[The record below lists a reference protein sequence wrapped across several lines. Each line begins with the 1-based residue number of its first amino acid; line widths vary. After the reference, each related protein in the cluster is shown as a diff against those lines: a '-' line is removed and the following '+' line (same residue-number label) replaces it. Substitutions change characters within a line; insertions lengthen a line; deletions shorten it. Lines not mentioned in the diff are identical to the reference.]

1 MMTIIVK
8 IGIFFMNIIFAIMK
22 LLPIQ
27 KKITY
32 ISRQMDTTPVDF
44 SLTIQQMRKDHPE
57 YRHVVLAKMI
67 HPGLKAKIG
76 YVGHMFVQMYHI
88 ATSEAVI
95 LDTYCICISI
105 LHQRKSLV
113 VIQMWHAL
121 GAFKKFAYS
130 ILDCQEGSS
139 SKVAKL
145 MHMHENYTYV
155 LSSSP
160 YAAKFFAEAFHVRE
174 DQMRIYPLPKTDLL
188 VDEERK
194 ASIIKQID
202 KAYPELND
210 GKKIIVYAPTF
221 RKTHNHLKEGIEA
234 LIKEVDFEKYHFVLK
249 LHPLSS
255 MTIDDDRI
263 IIDHQFSSLEFFHKA
278 DIIIT
283 DYSAVLFE
291 ASLLHKPI
299 YFYDFDY
306 DFYKIG
312 RSFYID
318 YEHDMPGYISRDP
331 KDLMHAIDAHSYD
344 YKKLQDFSRLM
355 ISPCHISYTKDFTDF
370 LYHTLNKEAL

>member
-1 MMTIIVK
+1 MSIVVK
-8 IGIFFMNIIFAIMK
+8 IGILFMNIIFAIMK
-22 LLPIQ
+22 LLPVQ

-44 SLTIQQMRKDHPE
+44 SLTIKQMQKDHPE

-95 LDTYCICISI
+95 LDTYCICISV
-105 LHQRKSLV
+105 LHQRKNLV

-194 ASIIKQID
+194 AAIINRID
-202 KAYPELND
+202 EAYPELND
-210 GKKIIVYAPTF
+210 GKKIY
-221 RKTHNHLKEGIEA
+221 HL
-234 LIKEVDFEKYHFVLK
+234 L
-249 LHPLSS
+249 P
-255 MTIDDDRI
+255 
-263 IIDHQFSSLEFFHKA
+263 
-278 DIIIT
+278 
-283 DYSAVLFE
+283 
-291 ASLLHKPI
+291 
-299 YFYDFDY
+299 
-306 DFYKIG
+306 
-312 RSFYID
+312 
-318 YEHDMPGYISRDP
+318 
-331 KDLMHAIDAHSYD
+331 
-344 YKKLQDFSRLM
+344 
-355 ISPCHISYTKDFTDF
+355 
-370 LYHTLNKEAL
+370 

>member
-1 MMTIIVK
+1 MTIIVK

-221 RKTHNHLKEGIEA
+221 RKTHDHLKEGIEA

-249 LHPLSS
+249 LHPLSA

-318 YEHDMPGYISRDP
+318 YEHDMPGYMSRDP
-331 KDLMHAIDAHSYD
+331 KDLMHAIDTHSYD

-355 ISPCHISYTKDFTDF
+355 ISSCHISYTKDFTDF